1 MDFTWQ
7 EDMTKTKLQYEL
19 VSAEQLNLSTV
30 FISVNHQIE
39 ILNDSSIVFEPK
51 LKIVS
56 ITKKD
61 NGFEVVTELQ
71 KYDENYSVS
80 INKSP
85 FRMLNPDRWLNTLYS
100 DKKMG
105 YQVKGNETFFAVFA
119 PRASKVNCV
128 IFDSPSSENFT
139 EKEMKRD
146 ENGVWELS
154 ILKDLTGK
162 AYGYRV
168 FGKQDS
174 TEWFNPNIVI
184 ADPYSPAVTTV
195 NTYHH
200 QARTLILKT
209 NFNWENDTFVN
220 YPHREA
226 IILEAHL
233 RDLTAD
239 KSSQSSQPGTYLGLI
254 DENQTGGLP
263 YIKKLG
269 VNTIEF
275 LPLQEF
281 GNIEIPFGKPSD
293 NGIVNTWNYYS
304 RNHWGYMTSYFFA
317 PENYYGSG
325 GNMNPGQRVGTEGK
339 AVTEFKQMVKKFH
352 QEKISVFMDVV
363 YNHVSQY
370 DYNPFKLI
378 DKKYYF
384 RLDNNFNAL
393 SVSGCGN
400 DFKTERP
407 MARKMIVESIKH
419 WMTEYHVDGFRFDLA
434 QLIDKETCRQ
444 ILSEAKKLNPHVMI
458 IAEPWGGGYDPN
470 GFSDI
475 GWSSW
480 NDQIRNG
487 IKGWNPGDFK
497 KGFIFGQFRDGT
509 DYMSLVRWIRGSLR
523 EDGGQYLDVNHSV
536 NYIESHDDATF
547 GDFLRE
553 ALEKIKPHEKISDI
567 DKNAKLS
574 TEEMRLHKLAAMFL
588 FTSQGAVMIHSGQE
602 FGRSKVI
609 VKTSEPETRIGEIDH
624 NTYDKDNETNYI
636 NYDQSKLNSELV
648 DFYSSL
654 INFRKTYKILT
665 NASKKELN
673 FYPYPNP
680 LVLVYEFDGSSLNEP
695 HFLVLMNGDRNHH
708 TEIKLPEGKWKV
720 LFTNADKSLTSVSGH
735 LILRESDG
743 YIFVRE

>member
-7 EDMTKTKLQYEL
+7 EDMTKIKLQYEL
-19 VSAEQLNLSTV
+19 VSAEQVNLNTV
-30 FISVNHQIE
+30 FVSLNHQVE
-39 ILNDSSIVFEPK
+39 SINEAVVVFNPK
-51 LKIVS
+51 LKIKS

-61 NGFEVVTELQ
+61 NGFEVITEQ
-71 KYDENYSVS
+71 QRYDENYSIS
-80 INKSP
+80 ILNSP
-85 FRMLNPDRWLNTLYS
+85 FQMLNPDRWLNTLFS
-100 DKKMG
+100 EKKLG
-105 YQVKGNETFFAVFA
+105 YQIKDNETSFAVFA

-139 EKEMKRD
+139 ENEMKRD
-146 ENGVWELS
+146 ENGVWEFS
-154 ILKDLTGK
+154 IPKNLTGK

-184 ADPYSPAVTTV
+184 ADPYSPAVTTI

-200 QARTLILKT
+200 QARTLIFDSS
-209 NFNWENDTFVN
+209 FNWEKDSFVN
-220 YPHREA
+220 YPHRES

-239 KSSQSSQPGTYLGLI
+239 KTSKSIQPGTYLGFI
-254 DENQTGGLP
+254 DEKQTGGLP

-293 NGIVNTWNYYS
+293 NGTINTWNFYS

-317 PENYYGSG
+317 PENYYASD
-325 GNMNPGQRVGTEGK
+325 GNMITAQRVGTEGK
-339 AVTEFKQMVKKFH
+339 AVTEFKQMVKKLH

-384 RLDNNFNAL
+384 RLDNKFNAL

-407 MARKMIVESIKH
+407 MARRMIVESIKH

-434 QLIDKETCRQ
+434 QLIDKETCSQ
-444 ILSEAKKLNPHVMI
+444 ILFEAKKINPNVMI

-497 KGFIFGQFRDGT
+497 KGFIFGEFRDGT
-509 DYMSLVRWIRGSLR
+509 DYMSLVRWVRGSLR

-547 GDFLRE
+547 GDFVRE
-553 ALEKIKPHEKISDI
+553 ALGKVKPHEKITDI
-567 DKNAKLS
+567 EKNAKL
-574 TEEMRLHKLAAMFL
+574 TQGELRLHKLAAMFL
-588 FTSQGAVMIHSGQE
+588 YTSQGAVMIHSGQE

-609 VKTSEPETRIGEIDH
+609 SKTSDPEPRIGEIDH

-636 NYDQSKLNSELV
+636 NYDHSKLNSELV

-654 INFRKTYKILT
+654 IKFRKSYKILT

-680 LVLVYEFDGSSLNEP
+680 LVLVYEFDGTIFNEP

-720 LFTNADKSLTSVSGH
+720 LFTNADKSLNSVSGH
-735 LILRESDG
+735 FILRESDG
-743 YIFVRE
+743 YILVKD

>member
-7 EDMTKTKLQYEL
+7 EDMIKIKLQYEL
-19 VSAEQLNLSTV
+19 VSAEQVNLNTV
-30 FISVNHQIE
+30 FVSLNHQVE
-39 ILNDSSIVFEPK
+39 NLNDSMIEFEPK
-51 LKIVS
+51 LKIIS

-61 NGFEVVTELQ
+61 KGFEVITEQQ
-71 KYDENYSVS
+71 KYDENYTVS
-80 INKSP
+80 ILNSP
-85 FRMLNPDRWLNTLYS
+85 IQMLNPERWLNSLYS
-100 DKKMG
+100 EKKLG
-105 YQVKGNETFFAVFA
+105 YQIKENETSFAVFA
-119 PRASKVNCV
+119 PRASKVTCV
-128 IFDSPSSENFT
+128 IFDSPSSENFS
-139 EKEMKRD
+139 EKEMMRD

-154 ILKDLTGK
+154 ILKNLTGK

-184 ADPYSPAVTTV
+184 ADPYSPAITSI
-195 NTYHH
+195 NNYHH
-200 QARTLILKT
+200 QARTLIL
-209 NFNWENDTFVN
+209 NSSFNWENDSFVN
-220 YPHREA
+220 YPHRES

-239 KSSQSSQPGTYLGLI
+239 KTSKSNQQGTYLGLI
-254 DENQTGGLP
+254 DEKQTGGLP
-263 YIKKLG
+263 YLKKLG

-293 NGIVNTWNYYS
+293 NGIINTWNFYS

-317 PENYYGSG
+317 PENYYASD
-325 GNMNPGQRVGTEGK
+325 GNLDSGQRVGTEGK
-339 AVTEFKQMVKKFH
+339 AVTEFKQMVKKLH

-384 RLDNNFNAL
+384 RLDNKFNAL

-407 MARKMIVESIKH
+407 MARRMIVESIKH

-434 QLIDKETCRQ
+434 QLIDKETCKQ
-444 ILSEAKKLNPHVMI
+444 ILSEAKKINPKVMI

-497 KGFIFGQFRDGT
+497 KGFIFGQFRDGS
-509 DYMSLVRWIRGSLR
+509 DYMSLVRYVRGSLR

-547 GDFLRE
+547 GDFVRE
-553 ALEKIKPHEKISDI
+553 ALEKVKPHEKIVDLE
-567 DKNAKLS
+567 KNAKLS
-574 TEEMRLHKLAAMFL
+574 PEELRLHKLAALFL

-609 VKTSEPETRIGEIDH
+609 AKTTEPEPRIGEIDH

-636 NYDQSKLNSELV
+636 NYDHSKLNSDLV

-654 INFRKTYKILT
+654 IKFRKSYKILT

-680 LVLVYEFDGSSLNEP
+680 LVLVYEFDGAIFNEP
-695 HFLVLMNGDRNHH
+695 DFLIIMNGDRNHH
-708 TEIKLPEGKWKV
+708 TEIKLPDGKWKV
-720 LFTNADKSLTSVSGH
+720 LFTNGDKSLASVSGH
-735 LILRESDG
+735 FVLRESDG
-743 YIFVRE
+743 YILEKE